1 MWKYFAMTIFLIPL
15 VVSDRRHI
23 SSDSSGVEYHGRG
36 ENYRTAVREDD
47 LEKTGT
53 NCEFFSG
60 IFSILFSYCLLI
72 FILFSLLQTVSST
85 FNSVVISFIND
96 QILKMLLSIT
106 IVVAFADAIIL
117 WNVDASAFG
126 LTSEKYVMEHGVN
139 QFRVVDSFVF
149 ARKLMTITMDNE

>member
-1 MWKYFAMTIFLIPL
+1 MTFFLIPL

-53 NCEFFSG
+53 NCDFFSR

-72 FILFSLLQTVSST
+72 FILFSLLWTVSST
-85 FNSVVISFIND
+85 
-96 QILKMLLSIT
+96 L
-106 IVVAFADAIIL
+106 IIL
-117 WNVDASAFG
+117 SLLF
-126 LTSEKYVMEHGVN
+126 Y
-139 QFRVVDSFVF
+139 Q
-149 ARKLMTITMDNE
+149 